1 MAINTQKF
9 LPQGKKGGTLTVLP
23 KATLA
28 PVKPS
33 STDITKVEGVEESP
47 ILVIKTKVIKIEDI
61 LKGTLAAEKKAADDK
76 RKAEEQQERE
86 EAENEVEGD
95 PKTGVKFKLPLP
107 GKIKSWWGNIK
118 KFFFTVLFGWL
129 FLKFMKWLPK
139 LKGILKLLAGLAEFL
154 IDFGGRILNG
164 LVTMVHWGY
173 AAFEWTRGAI
183 ENVFGEKGVKV
194 FDKITNVLKTVLNWV
209 LSLGIA
215 MIALSN
221 EFGANIGNLGAGFL
235 KQIFARGMGRSG
247 TRLLI
252 KLFGPAG
259 AKKLLVGGAKILLG
273 AKGLAKGLPLAA
285 VAKPLAVV
293 AKGVLLVTAIS
304 GASMAIG
311 EANTFLLKQQDKITN
326 YARNAHEKNK
336 DLKWWDPRKY
346 FWGVVAGVSDVSS
359 RLTGAVGGLFDIIG
373 TPFRMFTNWIRVR
386 SAKPEERDAV
396 REKIAKEMMEF
407 DGVVREKFRRFFN
420 IFDIGQLFGFK
431 GFISDQKGGWGA
443 FGGEPGKTYG
453 MDKLYTKE
461 TQDRKDDSIDMRLGD
476 IPWVKKFR
484 SLNQSKSSDD
494 NSNNINSSDSSNG
507 NSNNIIS
514 SNSSFKKIDNIS
526 SMGYSDDQDEIYV
539 FNNTAS
545 SKLSDNSNKEEKVVA
560 LGGGTSS
567 SSDVFASLY
576 RS

>member
-9 LPQGKKGGTLTVLP
+9 LPQGKKGGTLTTIP

-33 STDITKVEGVEESP
+33 SSDITKVEGVEESP

-61 LKGTLAAEKKAADDK
+61 LKGTLAVEKKAADDK

-183 ENVFGEKGVKV
+183 ENVFGEAGVKT
-194 FDKITNVLKTVLNWV
+194 FDKITSVLKTVLNWV
-209 LSLGIA
+209 LGLGIA

-221 EFGANIGNLGAGFL
+221 EFGANLGNLGAGFL
-235 KQIFARGMGRSG
+235 KQIFAKGMGRSG
-247 TRLLI
+247 GRLLL
-252 KLFGPAG
+252 KLFGRAG
-259 AKKLLVGGAKILLG
+259 TKKLLAGTAKILTG
-273 AKGLAKGLPLAA
+273 AKALPFAA
-285 VAKPLAVV
+285 V
-293 AKGVLLVTAIS
+293 AKGVLLVTAVS

-311 EANTFLLKQQDKITN
+311 EADTFIKKQQDRFTN

-346 FWGVVAGVSDVSS
+346 FWGVVAGVSDFSS
-359 RLTGAVGGLFDIIG
+359 RITGAVGGLFDIVG
-373 TPFRMFTNWIRVR
+373 TPFRLFSNWLRVQT
-386 SAKPEERDAV
+386 AKPEEKEAV
-396 REKIAKEMMEF
+396 RAKIAKEMVEF

-420 IFDIGQLFGFK
+420 VFDIGQLFGK
-431 GFISDQKGGWGA
+431 GWISDEKGGWGA
-443 FGGEPGKTYG
+443 SGGKPGDG
-453 MDKLYTKE
+453 MNRLYTEE
-461 TQDRKDDSIDMRLGD
+461 TLNRGVDNSIDMGLGE
-476 IPWVKKFR
+476 IPLFKRF
-484 SLNQSKSSDD
+484 NQSNSSDNNSD
-494 NSNNINSSDSSNG
+494 NIISSDSS
-507 NSNNIIS
+507 S
-514 SNSSFKKIDNIS
+514 KKIDNIS

-576 RS
+576 RG

>member
-164 LVTMVHWGY
+164 LVTFVHWGY
-173 AAFEWTRGAI
+173 KAFEWTRGAI
-183 ENVFGEKGVKV
+183 ENVFGEKGVKT
-194 FDKITNVLKTVLNWV
+194 FDKITSVLKTALNLQ
-209 LSLGIA
+209 LSLTLA
-215 MIALSN
+215 MIAFSK
-221 EFGANIGNLGAGFL
+221 EFSGGMEGWARNFMS
-235 KQIFARGMGRSG
+235 IFKHGVGRSFKRLVIKMFGKKTAG
-247 TRLLI
+247 TILTKLGI
-252 KLFGPAG
+252 KSTATTVATTATTTTAATATTGV
-259 AKKLLVGGAKILLG
+259 AKVGGMAVGTKLAIVGSAGLLASG
-273 AKGLAKGLPLAA
+273 LGEGMFQLKKQAQKKEAVSYEKFNDKG
-285 VAKPLAVV
+285 
-293 AKGVLLVTAIS
+293 
-304 GASMAIG
+304 
-311 EANTFLLKQQDKITN
+311 
-326 YARNAHEKNK
+326 
-336 DLKWWDPRKY
+336 WWNPMKY
-346 FWGVVAGVSDVSS
+346 FWGAVHLMDKFGSYLLGTVGVI
-359 RLTGAVGGLFDIIG
+359 LDIVG
-373 TPFRMFTNWIRVR
+373 TPFRYLIELIRYPFLSKEGKEKQRTNLAKFDARIR
-386 SAKPEERDAV
+386 EQF
-396 REKIAKEMMEF
+396 REIINAFSLGFLAKEKGSF
-407 DGVVREKFRRFFN
+407 GS
-420 IFDIGQLFGFK
+420 LFGKK
-431 GFISDQKGGWGA
+431 GTDAMGYTKDGETKKGSKHVTKTDLDGMSGLSGSGETFGGKGGS
-443 FGGEPGKTYG
+443 TY
-453 MDKLYTKE
+453 E
-461 TQDRKDDSIDMRLGD
+461 
-476 IPWVKKFR
+476 
-484 SLNQSKSSDD
+484 
-494 NSNNINSSDSSNG
+494 G
-507 NSNNIIS
+507 NSNNIRSTDS
-514 SNSSFKKIDNIS
+514 SSKKIGDIVSN
-526 SMGYSDDQDEIYV
+526 GYSDDGEEIYV
-539 FNNTAS
+539 INNKSS
-545 SKLSDNSNKEEKVVA
+545 SKLINNSNKEEKVVA

>member
-1 MAINTQKF
+1 MAISSKK
-9 LPQGKKGGTLTVLP
+9 LLGSKGGSLAVRP
-23 KATLA
+23 KTNLVPIKKQSSSLA
-28 PVKPS
+28 
-33 STDITKVEGVEESP
+33 KVGGKEEDP
-47 ILVIKTKVIKIEDI
+47 MLVIKTKVIKIEDL

-209 LSLGIA
+209 LGLGIA

-247 TRLLI
+247 TRLLL
-252 KLFGPAG
+252 KLFGRAG
-259 AKKLLVGGAKILLG
+259 TKKLLVGGAKILTA
-273 AKGLAKGLPLAA
+273 AKAVPLAA
-285 VAKPLAVV
+285 V
-293 AKGVLLVTAIS
+293 AKGVLLVTAVS

-359 RLTGAVGGLFDIIG
+359 RLTGAVGGLFDIVG
-373 TPFRMFTNWIRVR
+373 TPFRMLTNWIRVR

-420 IFDIGQLFGFK
+420 IFDVGQLFGLK
-431 GFISDQKGGWGA
+431 GFISDEKGGWGA
-443 FGGEPGKTYG
+443 FGGEPGQTYG

-461 TQDRKDDSIDMRLGD
+461 TLNRQDDSIDMGLGE
-476 IPWVKKFR
+476 IPLFKRF
-484 SLNQSKSSDD
+484 NQSNSSDNNSD
-494 NSNNINSSDSSNG
+494 NIISSDSS
-507 NSNNIIS
+507 S
-514 SNSSFKKIDNIS
+514 KKIDNIS

>member
-9 LPQGKKGGTLTVLP
+9 LPQGGKGGSLAVRP

-28 PVKPS
+28 PVKS
-33 STDITKVEGVEESP
+33 SSSAITKLESKEESP

-86 EAENEVEGD
+86 ESENEVEGD

-209 LSLGIA
+209 LGLGIA

-247 TRLLI
+247 TRLLL
-252 KLFGPAG
+252 KLFGKVG
-259 AKKLLVGGAKILLG
+259 TKKLLAGGAKILLG
-273 AKGLAKGLPLAA
+273 AKALPLAA
-285 VAKPLAVV
+285 V

-359 RLTGAVGGLFDIIG
+359 RLTGAVGGLFDIVG
-373 TPFRMFTNWIRVR
+373 TPFRMLTNWIRVR
-386 SAKPEERDAV
+386 TAKPEERDAV

-420 IFDIGQLFGFK
+420 IFDVGQLFGFK
-431 GFISDQKGGWGA
+431 GLISDEKGGWGA
-443 FGGEPGKTYG
+443 FGGEEGQTYG
-453 MDKLYTKE
+453 MNRLYTEE
-461 TQDRKDDSIDMRLGD
+461 TLNRKDDSIDMGLGE
-476 IPWVKKFR
+476 IPLFKRF
-484 SLNQSKSSDD
+484 NQSNSSDNNSD
-494 NSNNINSSDSSNG
+494 NIISSDSS
-507 NSNNIIS
+507 S
-514 SNSSFKKIDNIS
+514 KKIDNIS

-576 RS
+576 RG